1 MDMTIDRMTTEKL
14 QQIRNDYQE
23 RIDALD
29 VAISTLTPFAGYLS
43 SPDNIIGMD
52 TVCALQQMR
61 QEYQRRADHIDCAVS
76 VLSDPHAAF
85 SAAADK
91 QQPKQTARK
100 GRRKAEAWTDPGAGT
115 YPSVQ
120 IDPDTIP
127 DYNTSGRGGIRLDR

>member
-1 MDMTIDRMTTEKL
+1 MDMIIDRMTTDKL
-14 QQIRNDYQE
+14 QQIRDEYQQ
-23 RIDALD
+23 RIDALGI
-29 VAISTLTPFAGYLS
+29 AISTLEPFAGYLS

-61 QEYQRRADHIDCAVS
+61 DEYKRRAGHIDCAVR

-91 QQPKQTARK
+91 QTPKQTARK
-100 GRRKAEAWTDPGAGT
+100 GRRKAEAWTNPEAGT
-115 YPSVQ
+115 YPSIQ
-120 IDPDTIP
+120 IDPSTIP

>member
-1 MDMTIDRMTTEKL
+1 MDVTIDRMTTDKL
-14 QQIRNDYQE
+14 QQIRDEYQQ

-29 VAISTLTPFAGYLS
+29 VAINTLAPFAGYLS

-61 QEYQRRADHIDCAVS
+61 DEYKRRSGHIDCVVS

-91 QQPKQTARK
+91 QTKKQTARK
-100 GRRKAEAWTDPGAGT
+100 GRRKAEACTDPEVGA
-115 YPSVQ
+115 YPSIQ
-120 IDPDTIP
+120 IDPSTIT